1 MAFSGGLTKGV
12 IIDRKG
18 SSESEP
24 APVRTGVRTG
34 VRPGESSRAPL
45 RTAVVGTGYLG
56 RFHAQKYAAL
66 PDCELVAV
74 CDPDGARGAAIADE
88 VGTRA
93 LDDHRALVELDG
105 GCDAVSIA
113 SPTRSHFGVARDCLE
128 RGLHVLVEKPMTTTV
143 EEARELVALAAERE
157 LVLQVG
163 HLERFN
169 PALVSVADLITAP
182 TFVESHRLAPFTQ
195 RGTDVDV
202 VLDLMIHDIDIILHL
217 VPSALEAIHA
227 NGAKVI
233 SEATDIA
240 SVRLEFAD
248 GCVANV
254 TASRVS
260 GKRERRMRFFQK
272 DRYVAIDFQE
282 STTRVCTVN
291 RAGTPDSNGVPP
303 IECTDA
309 DCGKGDAILAEI
321 EAFLYAVRSGTRP
334 LVSGEDGLR
343 ALETAIRIGERLRGA
358 TARASGAAS

>member
-1 MAFSGGLTKGV
+1 MS
-12 IIDRKG
+12 IDQG
-18 SSESEP
+18 SSTEAGPVPLP
-24 APVRTGVRTG
+24 AGT
-34 VRPGESSRAPL
+34 RPGASPTGPL

-66 PDCELVAV
+66 SGCELVAV
-74 CDPDGARGAAIADE
+74 CDPDGARGAAIAEE
-88 VGTRA
+88 VGTLA
-93 LDDHRALVELDG
+93 LTDHRALAGLDG

-113 SPTRSHFGVARDCLE
+113 SPTRSHFAVARDCLE
-128 RGLHVLVEKPMTTTV
+128 RGMHVLVEKPMTATI
-143 EEARELVALAAERE
+143 EEARTLVTLAAERG

-169 PALVSVADLITAP
+169 PALLSVADLITAP
-182 TFVESHRLAPFTQ
+182 TFVESHRLAPFSQ

-217 VPSALEAIHA
+217 VPSTLAAIHA
-227 NGAKVI
+227 NGAKVV

-240 SVRLEFAD
+240 SVRLEFTD

-272 DRYVAIDFQE
+272 DRYVAIDFQQN
-282 STTRVCTVN
+282 TTRVCTVN
-291 RAGTPDSNGVPP
+291 RAGSPDANGVPP

-309 DCGKGDAILAEI
+309 ECGRGDAILAEI
-321 EAFLYAVRSGTRP
+321 EAFVHAVRNATRP

-343 ALETAIRIGERLRGA
+343 ALETAIRIGERLRGEA
-358 TARASGAAS
+358 ARVPGMAS

>member
-1 MAFSGGLTKGV
+1 M
-12 IIDRKG
+12 
-18 SSESEP
+18 
-24 APVRTGVRTG
+24 
-34 VRPGESSRAPL
+34 PL

-74 CDPDGARGAAIADE
+74 CDPDAARGAEIAEE

-93 LDDHRALVELDG
+93 LADHRRLAELEG
-105 GCDAVSIA
+105 GCEAVSIA
-113 SPTRSHFGVARDCLE
+113 SPTRSHFAVARDCLE
-128 RGLHVLVEKPMTTTV
+128 RGLHVLVEKPMTASV
-143 EEARELVALAAERE
+143 EEARELVALAAERG

-195 RGTDVDV
+195 RGADVDV

-227 NGAKVI
+227 NGAKVV

-282 STTRVCTVN
+282 NATRVCTVQRD
-291 RAGTPDSNGVPP
+291 RAPDGNGVPP

-309 DCGKGDAILAEI
+309 ELGRGDAILAEI
-321 EAFLYAVRSGTRP
+321 EAFVHAVRTGSRP

-343 ALETAIRIGERLRGA
+343 ALETAIRIGERLHGNAGRV
-358 TARASGAAS
+358 SDAAP